1 MIRNN
6 ARRCER
12 LPAIGL
18 TFLPFPLRSL
28 RTCHDLP
35 FPSLQGA
42 LSCATLAR
50 WLSVCKGLATATRRN
65 VRCSRSSRMFSPRPF
80 LSFMPF
86 PSSVKMSFVKTSLAP
101 PALLALLLLAAAPQA
116 RGQAQI
122 ELGPRVGY
130 EIDQL
135 NAFALG
141 GDVRVS
147 TAALPVQLN
156 GSVDYF
162 FLDDASFS
170 DNAGNSV
177 EASQN
182 LLKFAVNGLFQ
193 FGIDNQYFT
202 PYAGPGLSITR
213 YSVDSDADID
223 GQGMDLGSGSET
235 DVGLNA
241 VGGAEFG
248 VGGLRPFVQ
257 AEFVLLGDYE
267 PVQFTAGLLFDVGG
281 S

>member
-1 MIRNN
+1 M
-6 ARRCER
+6 
-12 LPAIGL
+12 
-18 TFLPFPLRSL
+18 
-28 RTCHDLP
+28 
-35 FPSLQGA
+35 
-42 LSCATLAR
+42 
-50 WLSVCKGLATATRRN
+50 
-65 VRCSRSSRMFSPRPF
+65 
-80 LSFMPF
+80 
-86 PSSVKMSFVKTSLAP
+86 
-101 PALLALLLLAAAPQA
+101 LLAAAPQA

-170 DNAGNSV
+170 DGAGNSL

-202 PYAGPGLSITR
+202 AAAAKRT
-213 YSVDSDADID
+213 
-223 GQGMDLGSGSET
+223 
-235 DVGLNA
+235 
-241 VGGAEFG
+241 
-248 VGGLRPFVQ
+248 
-257 AEFVLLGDYE
+257 
-267 PVQFTAGLLFDVGG
+267 
-281 S
+281 

>member
-1 MIRNN
+1 
-6 ARRCER
+6 
-12 LPAIGL
+12 
-18 TFLPFPLRSL
+18 
-28 RTCHDLP
+28 
-35 FPSLQGA
+35 
-42 LSCATLAR
+42 
-50 WLSVCKGLATATRRN
+50 
-65 VRCSRSSRMFSPRPF
+65 
-80 LSFMPF
+80 
-86 PSSVKMSFVKTSLAP
+86 MSFVKTSLAST
-101 PALLALLLLAAAPQA
+101 ALLALLLLTAAPQA

-213 YSVDSDADID
+213 YSVDSD
-223 GQGMDLGSGSET
+223 GQGVDLRSGSET

-267 PVQFTAGLLFDVGG
+267 PVQFTAGLLFNVGG

>member
-1 MIRNN
+1 
-6 ARRCER
+6 
-12 LPAIGL
+12 
-18 TFLPFPLRSL
+18 
-28 RTCHDLP
+28 
-35 FPSLQGA
+35 
-42 LSCATLAR
+42 
-50 WLSVCKGLATATRRN
+50 
-65 VRCSRSSRMFSPRPF
+65 
-80 LSFMPF
+80 
-86 PSSVKMSFVKTSLAP
+86 MSFVKTSLAST
-101 PALLALLLLAAAPQA
+101 ALLALLLLTAAPQA

-170 DNAGNSV
+170 DGAGNSL

-223 GQGMDLGSGSET
+223 GQGVDLRSGSET

>member
-1 MIRNN
+1 M
-6 ARRCER
+6 
-12 LPAIGL
+12 
-18 TFLPFPLRSL
+18 S
-28 RTCHDLP
+28 
-35 FPSLQGA
+35 
-42 LSCATLAR
+42 
-50 WLSVCKGLATATRRN
+50 
-65 VRCSRSSRMFSPRPF
+65 
-80 LSFMPF
+80 F
-86 PSSVKMSFVKTSLAP
+86 PSSVKMSFVKTSLAST
-101 PALLALLLLAAAPQA
+101 ALLALLLLAAAPQA

-213 YSVDSDADID
+213 HPVDSD
-223 GQGMDLGSGSET
+223 GQGVDLGSGSET

-267 PVQFTAGLLFDVGG
+267 PVQFTAGLLFDVG